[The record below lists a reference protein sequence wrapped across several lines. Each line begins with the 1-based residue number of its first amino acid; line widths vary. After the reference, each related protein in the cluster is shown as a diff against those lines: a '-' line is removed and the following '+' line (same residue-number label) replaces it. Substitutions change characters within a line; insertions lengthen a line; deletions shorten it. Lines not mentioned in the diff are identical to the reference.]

1 MTNKKQI
8 SFHLSKEL
16 DDWVN
21 DQIESGR
28 FKTRTQAVEEGLI
41 LLQERLDGKK
51 Q

>member
-1 MTNKKQI
+1 MENKKQI
-8 SFHLSKEL
+8 SFRLSKEL

-28 FKTRTQAVEEGLI
+28 FESWTEAVEQGI
-41 LLQERLDGKK
+41 VLLQERLDGKK

>member
-1 MTNKKQI
+1 MTDKKKI
-8 SFHLSKEL
+8 SFRLSKEL

-28 FKTRTQAVEEGLI
+28 FKTRTQAVEEALI